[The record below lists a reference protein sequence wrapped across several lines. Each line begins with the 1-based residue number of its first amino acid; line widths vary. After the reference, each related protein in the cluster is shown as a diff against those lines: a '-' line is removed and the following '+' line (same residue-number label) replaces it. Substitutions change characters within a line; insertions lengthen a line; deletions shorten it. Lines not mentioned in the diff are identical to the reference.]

1 MTSRD
6 AISAATRV
14 PNIIALTVTRR
25 LPISAALFVS
35 IALVASACRIPDL
48 GTSIANAPPL
58 AQTSYLYADDHS
70 LIAAF
75 HAEQDRTIVPLKKI
89 PVSVRDAVVAV
100 EDKRFYEHQGVD
112 VQALFRAAYEN
123 AQAGTIVQG
132 GSTLTEQ
139 YIKNT
144 LLSNEQSYTRKFN
157 EAALAWQMEQEYTK
171 DQILQKY
178 LNTVYF
184 GQGAYGIMA
193 AAHKYF
199 SKEPYQLSL
208 PQSAMLAGLIRA
220 PSTYDPIGGSHK
232 DAIARRDI
240 VLELMYQQGMISATE
255 RSRALRAKLDLERE
269 KTKQI
274 TYPAPY
280 FVDYL
285 KRWFLSNPKFGATY
299 EERYNLLFNGG
310 LRIFTTLDP
319 QMQAAAEKAVNGTLS
334 ESSDPYGAITAIDPR
349 TGEVKAMVGGRDYF
363 AKHSQFAKLNLATGG
378 STGRQAGSSFKPFVL
393 VAALEDGLSPSK
405 TYPAPGCID
414 IQTDQPKPWHVC
426 NAEPSG
432 YGSLTIEDATIHSVN
447 VVYAQIIMDVGPERA
462 VKVAK
467 QMGIRCCVGP
477 EPDQYAVTQ
486 PIAPLL
492 GVPSAVLGSNETNTL
507 EMASAYGTLATGG
520 VRTDPTPVSKITDS
534 DGKVIYE
541 AHPETK
547 QVIDPEVAAQ
557 ADSILQKVVQYGT
570 GTAANI
576 GRPQIG
582 KTGTAQNYSDAWFVG
597 AVPQLVAAVWV
608 GYPEGQRSMCCTR
621 IGTVFGGTWPAQI
634 WNSFMTRATAG
645 LPAESFPRGG
655 VDYVKVEVDV
665 TRNCLPNKYTPPGL
679 IKRQTYIAG
688 QEPTEKCT
696 EPSTYERVA
705 VPSVLGLSIE
715 RAKQEIEKNGFAV
728 KVSYAQSFQKPGYVI
743 EQSPAAGQMYPSN
756 RTVSITIARKQ

>member
-1 MTSRD
+1 MD
-6 AISAATRV
+6 IMAD
-14 PNIIALTVTRR
+14 TVSRR
-25 LPISAALFVS
+25 LPFSAALLVAM
-35 IALVASACRIPDL
+35 ALVASACRIPNL
-48 GTSIANAPPL
+48 RTALANAPPL
-58 AQTSYLYADDHS
+58 AQTSYVYADDHS
-70 LIAAF
+70 LITAF

-89 PVSVRDAVVAV
+89 PVSVQDAVIAV
-100 EDKRFYEHQGVD
+100 EDKRFYEHKGID
-112 VQALFRAAYEN
+112 IQALLRAAYEN

-157 EAALAWQMEQEYTK
+157 EAVLAWQMEQTYTK

-193 AAHKYF
+193 AAQKYF
-199 SKEPYQLSL
+199 SKDPEQLTL
-208 PQSAMLAGLIRA
+208 PQSAMLAGLIQA

-232 DAIARRDI
+232 DAIARRNT
-240 VLELMYQQGMISATE
+240 VLELMYEQGMISVTE
-255 RSRALRAKLDLERE
+255 RNHAIRAKLELNRE

-299 EERYNLLFNGG
+299 EDRYNLLFNGG
-310 LRIFTTLDP
+310 LRIYTTLDP
-319 QMQAAAEKAVNGTLS
+319 QVQAAAEKAVNGTLDQNG
-334 ESSDPYGAITAIDPR
+334 DPYGALTAIDPR

-363 AKHSQFAKLNLATGG
+363 AKHSPFSKLNLATGG
-378 STGRQAGSSFKPFVL
+378 STGRQAGSAFKPFVL
-393 VAALEDGLSPSK
+393 VAALEDGFSPNK
-405 TYPAPGCID
+405 TYPAPGCIT
-414 IQTDQPKPWHVC
+414 IPMGGGQKPWNVC

-432 YGSLTIEDATIHSVN
+432 YGSLTIEAATIYSVN
-447 VVYAQIIMDVGPERA
+447 VVYAQIIMDVGPDRA

-477 EPDQYAVTQ
+477 DPTQYPVTE

-492 GVPSAVLGSNETNTL
+492 AVPSAVLGSNETNTL
-507 EMASAYGTLATGG
+507 EMASAYGTLAAGG

-534 DGKVIYE
+534 NGNVIYE
-541 AHPETK
+541 AHPNAK
-547 QVIDPEVAAQ
+547 QVVDPNVAAQ
-557 ADSILQKVVQYGT
+557 VDSILQKVVQYGT

-621 IGTVFGGTWPAQI
+621 IGTVFGGTWPAEI
-634 WNSFMTRATAG
+634 WHSFMTRATAG
-645 LPAESFPRGG
+645 LPAESFPKGGG
-655 VDYVKVEVDV
+655 VDYVKVEVDIS
-665 TRNCLPNKYTPPGL
+665 RNCLPNKYTPPGL

-688 QEPTEKCT
+688 QEPTQKCT
-696 EPSTYERVA
+696 EPSSYERTA
-705 VPSVLGLSIE
+705 VPSVLGLPKTQA
-715 RAKQEIEKNGFAV
+715 RQEIEKAGFTV
-728 KVSYAQSFQKPGYVI
+728 KVSYAKSFQKPGYVI
-743 EQSPAAGQMYPSN
+743 EQSPAAGQLYPTN
-756 RTVSITIARKQ
+756 RAVSITVARNQ

>member
-1 MTSRD
+1 M
-6 AISAATRV
+6 
-14 PNIIALTVTRR
+14 
-25 LPISAALFVS
+25 
-35 IALVASACRIPDL
+35 ALVASACRIPDL
-48 GTSIANAPPL
+48 GTALANAPAL

-89 PVSVRDAVVAV
+89 PVSVRDAVIAV

-112 VQALFRAAYEN
+112 VQALLRAAYEN
-123 AQAGTIVQG
+123 AQAGSIVQG

-144 LLSNEQSYTRKFN
+144 LLSSEQSYTRKFN

-208 PQSAMLAGLIRA
+208 QQSAMLAGLIQA

-232 DAIARRDI
+232 DAIARRDT
-240 VLELMYQQGMISATE
+240 VLGLMYQQGMISLTE
-255 RSRALRAKLDLERE
+255 RNRALRAKLDLDRE

-285 KRWFLSNPKFGATY
+285 KRWFLSNPEFGATY
-299 EERYNLLFNGG
+299 EERYDLLFNGG

-319 QMQAAAEKAVNGTLS
+319 QMQAAAEKAVNGTLN
-334 ESSDPYGAITAIDPR
+334 ENGDPYGAMTAIDPR

-363 AKHSQFAKLNLATGG
+363 ARNSQFAKLNLATGG
-378 STGRQAGSSFKPFVL
+378 STGRQAGSAFKPFVL
-393 VAALEDGLSPSK
+393 VAALEDGMSPSK
-405 TYPAPGCID
+405 TYEAPGCIT
-414 IQTDQPKPWHVC
+414 IPLGNGQKPWNVC

-447 VVYAQIIMDVGPERA
+447 VVYAQIVMDVGPEKA

-492 GVPSAVLGSNETNTL
+492 AVPSAVLGSNETNTL

-520 VRTDPTPVSKITDS
+520 VRADPTPVTKITDS

-541 AHPETK
+541 DDPETK
-547 QVIDPEVAAQ
+547 QVIDPEVAAK
-557 ADSILQKVVQYGT
+557 ANSILQKVVQYGT

-597 AVPQLVAAVWV
+597 AVPQLVTAVWV

-634 WNSFMTRATAG
+634 WHSFMTRATAG
-645 LPAESFPRGG
+645 LPPEPFPKGG
-655 VDYVKVEVDV
+655 VDYVTLEVDV
-665 TRNCLPNKYTPPGL
+665 TRDCLPNKYTPPDL
-679 IKRQTYIAG
+679 IKRQTFIAG
-688 QEPTEKCT
+688 QEPTDRCT
-696 EPSTYERVA
+696 EPSTYERVT
-705 VPSVLGLSIE
+705 VPSVLGLSKE
-715 RAKQEIEKNGFAV
+715 QAKHEIDKNGFGV
-728 KVSYAQSFQKPGYVI
+728 RILYATSFQQPGYVI
-743 EQSPAAGQMYPSN
+743 EQAPAAGELYPSR